1 MKKYIQNK
9 NGITLIALIV
19 TIIVLLILSGVT
31 LNMVLGENGLVN
43 QAKES
48 KNEYEEMV
56 KNAQGDID
64 KLHNELIAEKGDIQG
79 ETKVQVTSITLI
91 KTSIKLEKGQV
102 LDLSTELTVEPDN
115 ATNKNVIWSSSNSAI
130 AKVDNGIVTAVSGGS
145 ATIIVKSTDG
155 SNVSATCLIT
165 VIAKELPSTGETKP
179 YLPGDDFHQVP
190 GTDLSNGLVIED
202 GIGNQYVWIEVP
214 RTTTVYPTAGLNI
227 TNFTEEEYT
236 KIENDLHTY
245 TDYYRRN
252 KSGTLTSY
260 TDTYYADSTT
270 GWFTSATEYNTLKQ
284 KMLKSVYQNG
294 GFWIGRYEAGIE
306 TNRTSSGEAT
316 VTPLSKP
323 DQYPYTYVTRT
334 QAHVLAQQV
343 NSGNYTSSLMF
354 GVQWDL
360 VLKFLETKGV
370 SQSDLRSNST
380 SWGNYENSTFPLD
393 RGKYA
398 KNGALSTWYNYNQ
411 DLANC
416 VQSGVKQSA
425 SDYEN
430 SILLTTGASDETK
443 KMNIYDLAGN
453 VWEWTLEYTSI
464 TYAPCAL
471 RGGFYYHY
479 GWSNPAS
486 YRGANDTTGS
496 NDDGGFRLSLF

>member
-1 MKKYIQNK
+1 MKKTRENK
-9 NGITLIALIV
+9 MNNESLKSINSQRAITLIALVV
-19 TIIVLLILSGVT
+19 TIVVLLILAGVS
-31 LNMVLGENGLVN
+31 LSLVLGENGLIN
-43 QAKES
+43 KAKEARD
-48 KNEYEEMV
+48 KYAEATQNE
-56 KNAQGDID
+56 QS
-64 KLHNELIAEKGDIQG
+64 EL
-79 ETKVQVTSITLI
+79 
-91 KTSIKLEKGQV
+91 
-102 LDLSTELTVEPDN
+102 N
-115 ATNKNVIWSSSNSAI
+115 
-130 AKVDNGIVTAVSGGS
+130 KVDEWLEENLGGS
-145 ATIIVKSTDG
+145 TGGGG
-155 SNVSATCLIT
+155 SQD
-165 VIAKELPSTGETKP
+165 LPSTGETKP
-179 YLPGDDFHQVP
+179 YLPGDDFTQVA

-214 RTTTVYPTAGLNI
+214 RTTTVYPTAGLDI

-236 KIENDLHTY
+236 KIEQDLHTY

-252 KSGTLTSY
+252 KSGTLKSY
-260 TDTYYADSTT
+260 TDTYYADTDNT
-270 GWFTSATEYNTLKQ
+270 GWFASETEYNTLKQ

-306 TNRTSSGEAT
+306 TNRIAEGEAT
-316 VTPLSKP
+316 VTPVSKA

-360 VLKFLETKGV
+360 VMKFLETKGV
-370 SQSDLRSNST
+370 SQNDLRSDST
-380 SWGNYENSTFPLD
+380 SWGNYRGSTFTLN

-398 KNGALSTWYNYNQ
+398 KYGALSTWYNYNQ

-416 VQSGVKQSA
+416 VQSSVKQSA

-453 VWEWTLEYTSI
+453 VWEWTLEYTSSTI
-464 TYAPCAL
+464 VPCAH
-471 RGGFYYHY
+471 RGGFYYNDIS
-479 GWSNPAS
+479 GISAS
-486 YRGANDTTGS
+486 YRHNGSTTTS
-496 NDDGGFRLSLF
+496 DYNNGFRLSLF